1 MGVWQA
7 AMLGLIQGLTE
18 FLPVSSSGH
27 LALAQMLIPGFRQP
41 GVVFDAML
49 HVGTAVAIL
58 VFERRTLVELVLT
71 RPGRKLAVLLA
82 FGTVATAVVAF
93 PVRRLAE
100 DAFTS
105 ALWVGCGLLV
115 TAIVVWTARADR
127 NGSTDEHTMGWR
139 ETLVVGLVQ
148 GLTVFPGVSRSGSTI
163 AAGLGI
169 GLDRL
174 WAARFSFL
182 LSVPAVLGAAAASLV
197 LERGA
202 LADVE
207 PGFWLAAAT
216 GAAIAAVSGYVA
228 LRLVIRT
235 VTSHSFHRF
244 AWYCLPLGLLVL
256 ALHAG
261 GLV

>member
-49 HVGTAVAIL
+49 HVGTALAIL
-58 VFERRTLVELVLT
+58 VFERRALVELVVT
-71 RPGRKLAVLLA
+71 RAGRRLAVLLA
-82 FGTVATAVVAF
+82 GGTIATAVVAF
-93 PVRRLAE
+93 PLRRVAE

-105 ALWVGCGLLV
+105 ALWVGIGLLV
-115 TAIVVWTARADR
+115 TTVVVWSARAERDGR
-127 NGSTDEHTMGWR
+127 MDEHGMGWR
-139 ETLVVGLVQ
+139 ETLVIGLVQ

-163 AAGLGI
+163 AAGLAI
-169 GLDRL
+169 GLDRR

-182 LSVPAVLGAAAASLV
+182 LSVPAVLGAAAASVV

-202 LADVE
+202 LAGVE
-207 PGFWLAAAT
+207 PGFWLAALT
-216 GAAIAAVSGYVA
+216 GAVIAAVSGYVA
-228 LRLVIRT
+228 LGLVIRT

-244 AWYCLPLGLLVL
+244 AWYTLPLGLLVL